1 MRKGNQVPSSRS
13 QTHQRQNPG
22 SLLCSPECSAVT
34 PYEAPFQG
42 LDSCSPDSPPALGRA
57 LLLLSSPQA
66 HCLGSPGLWPS
77 HPSCL
82 PWKTYRLP
90 SFTTTYM
97 LKTANFCPPVHLSTC
112 LARPLCSEPLCSDP
126 SGTRLP
132 MTYCNTSYSQVQN

>member
-22 SLLCSPECSAVT
+22 SLICSPVT
-34 PYEAPFQG
+34 SYEAPFQG
-42 LDSCSPDSPPALGRA
+42 LDSCSPDSPPALGQA

-77 HPSCL
+77 H
-82 PWKTYRLP
+82 WKTYRLP

-97 LKTANFCPPVHLSTC
+97 LKTAKFCPPVHLSTC
-112 LARPLCSEPLCSDP
+112 LARPLCSEPLCNNP
-126 SGTRLP
+126 SGTHLP
-132 MTYCNTSYSQVQN
+132 MTYCNISYSQVQN